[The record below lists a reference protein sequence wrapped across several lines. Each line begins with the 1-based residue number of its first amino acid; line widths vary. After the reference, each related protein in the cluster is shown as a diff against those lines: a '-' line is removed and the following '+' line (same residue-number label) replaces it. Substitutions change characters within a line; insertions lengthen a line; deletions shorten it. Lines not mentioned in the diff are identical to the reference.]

1 MKDVSVEVGF
11 EHPMRRD
18 RVLKKRGNAF
28 AGLITSIALLLS
40 IVVVVTA
47 VSIGIARAGTF
58 ATMAESDNNPCA
70 LAAFLG
76 LLLVAM
82 GGITAAMTMRN
93 PHRD

>member
-1 MKDVSVEVGF
+1 MKDIKLEFGF
-11 EHPMRRD
+11 QHPMRRD
-18 RVLKKRGNAF
+18 RVLKKRGNVF

-40 IVVVVTA
+40 IAVAVTA

-58 ATMAESDNNPCA
+58 ATMAESDNNPFA

-82 GGITAAMTMRN
+82 GGITAAAAMRR
-93 PHRD
+93 PRRD